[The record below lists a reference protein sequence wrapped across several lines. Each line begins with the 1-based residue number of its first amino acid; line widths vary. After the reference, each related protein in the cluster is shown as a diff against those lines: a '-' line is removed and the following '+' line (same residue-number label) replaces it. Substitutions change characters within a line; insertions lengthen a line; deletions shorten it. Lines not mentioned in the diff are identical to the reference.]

1 METAAAVEI
10 DKGGLRQLL
19 VDDFHRCLKK
29 PTQEPLRLFHSYA
42 QARRRLI
49 YKPIF
54 KRQRSTLSML
64 FFGPKNGEH
73 LATVHLA
80 GWTMVCAIVGGQV
93 TPAFDVATV
102 KKSGSEVVSRRF
114 TIQGRRFVTV
124 HTSLADLI
132 QYAYGLHPRQMAK
145 GPKWLESDK
154 FDVVGSTS
162 SDREPTEQEWMK
174 MMANLLASRFRLR
187 FHLEKREMA
196 VYAIVVARDGPK
208 LKSSDGSPNGAG
220 SVGFHGRG
228 QLVATNSK
236 VEDLAWEL
244 QSAVVDR
251 PVVDRTGLTSRFN
264 FTLTWT
270 PDEFQKS
277 NLAGQ
282 APTSDVPDLFTAIQQ
297 QLGLR
302 LEATKSPVDVMV
314 VDHLERPSEN

>member
-1 METAAAVEI
+1 M
-10 DKGGLRQLL
+10 G
-19 VDDFHRCLKK
+19 
-29 PTQEPLRLFHSYA
+29 S
-42 QARRRLI
+42 
-49 YKPIF
+49 
-54 KRQRSTLSML
+54 LS
-64 FFGPKNGEH
+64 
-73 LATVHLA
+73 VHLA

-264 FTLTWT
+264 FTFTWT